1 MLLCSATRPWQ
12 VRASRSCCG
21 VKRRDSP
28 LGRRSKSG
36 SPEPGAARARSAER
50 RLSRPSTSSVV
61 RGRMLI
67 VDASCLYEVLAGTPW
82 AEQIRRRLDADSDHA
97 APHVIDVEVLGV
109 IRREFL
115 LGRLDAT
122 AANQSVADLRD
133 WRGQRFGHQA
143 LLERAWELR
152 QNVRG
157 WDAMYVALAEALQ
170 APLLTTDER
179 LARVS
184 GL

>member
-1 MLLCSATRPWQ
+1 
-12 VRASRSCCG
+12 
-21 VKRRDSP
+21 
-28 LGRRSKSG
+28 
-36 SPEPGAARARSAER
+36 
-50 RLSRPSTSSVV
+50 
-61 RGRMLI
+61 MLI
-67 VDASCLYEVLAGTPW
+67 IDASCLYHVLIDTGQA
-82 AEQIRRRLDADSDHA
+82 AYIRDRMARDSEHA

-184 GL
+184 GLDCSIELMLR